1 MPDDRNDVSGLKEL
15 LDLAE
20 TTGAAFHMVHI
31 VSTGL
36 GRVPTFLSIGRATF
50 AGGNQFS
57 QGIVHVLVG
66 GTLVVRD
73 EELVKGVYAGK
84 PVRGGVK
91 PGT

>member
-1 MPDDRNDVSGLKEL
+1 MPAQRLEKMSPAMGNKGRLSVGADADITVFD
-15 LDLAE
+15 AE
-20 TTGAAFHMVHI
+20 
-31 VSTGL
+31 
-36 GRVPTFLSIGRATF
+36 RVIDRATF